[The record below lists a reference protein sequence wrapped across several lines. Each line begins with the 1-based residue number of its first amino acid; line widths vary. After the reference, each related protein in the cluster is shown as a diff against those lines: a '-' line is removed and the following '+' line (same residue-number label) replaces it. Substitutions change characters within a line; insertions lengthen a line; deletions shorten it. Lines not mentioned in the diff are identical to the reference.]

1 MSFFEAKNIS
11 CIRGNKLV
19 FKNLN
24 FKGYGGELIVI
35 KGANGS
41 GKSSLLK
48 ILCGLLKPTSG
59 SIKFSLTGRDGDE
72 IKSNEEFLIHID
84 YVGHENALK
93 NAFTVK
99 ENLIFYHKLKK
110 KETFKHPL
118 YPGITED
125 MPYNRLETANSIDIE
140 KDLLISAA
148 KKFNLQNLLDVKVE
162 NLSSGEKRRVS
173 LSKLYLTFVPKRI
186 WLLDEPTNNLDKKN
200 SNFFLKLLKE
210 HASSADTLTII
221 TSHDDIKIK
230 NKNTITL

>member
-24 FKGYGGELIVI
+24 FKARSGELIVI

-59 SIKFSLTGRDGDE
+59 SIKFALDKEE
-72 IKSNEEFLIHID
+72 IKSKEDLLTHID

-93 NAFTVK
+93 DALTVK
-99 ENLIFYHKLKK
+99 ENLSFYYKLRRQGKFFSDFAK
-110 KETFKHPL
+110 SSLEKEHIKLVTQ
-118 YPGITED
+118 
-125 MPYNRLETANSIDIE
+125 N
-140 KDLLISAA
+140 
-148 KKFNLQNLLDVKVE
+148 FNLENLLDVKVE

-173 LSKLYLTFVPKRI
+173 LSRLCVNFVTKKI

-200 SNFFLKLLKE
+200 SALFLEELKKQ
-210 HASSADTLTII
+210 HHSPDTITIM
-221 TSHDDIKIK
+221 TSHDDIKFK
-230 NKNTITL
+230 WKNTINL